1 MPGFTGQNSGSDISI
16 WTGYCNNPGLDRLTE
31 VDFSNSENSEIFLV
45 IVKAVTQDELDPSE
59 YILENIE
66 NPQKESLQKRLESY
80 NPDKIN
86 EDDLIS
92 DLLRTVIRIRQNRI
106 KDNLRQLRFLQEEQ
120 QEQDQTD
127 QQKDGHDD
135 TSFQDMVIT
144 YTQDLNKLNRA
155 ILINTQTKLK

>member
-1 MPGFTGQNSGSDISI
+1 M
-16 WTGYCNNPGLDRLTE
+16 
-31 VDFSNSENSEIFLV
+31 
-45 IVKAVTQDELDPSE
+45 DPSE

-92 DLLRTVIRIRQNRI
+92 DLLRTVIRMRQNRI

-120 QEQDQTD
+120 QEQGQRDE
-127 QQKDGHDD
+127 QKDGQDD

-144 YTQDLNKLNRA
+144 YTQDLNKLNHA